1 MAAPKKN
8 IARKSFK
15 RRKGDTVVVIVSE
28 IDEKD
33 TLFPEKVAKAK
44 EMLSKVKFLDPRF
57 GPITIYKD

>member
-8 IARKSFK
+8 IARKLSN

-33 TLFPEKVAKAK
+33 TLFPEKVANAK
-44 EMLSKVKFLDPRF
+44 KMLSKAKFLDPRF
-57 GPITIYKD
+57 GPITIDID